1 MLLYLKLTYLR
12 SVLKSFDNFFDFVHW
27 GKCIVRFLPK
37 KMWESLHLNRT
48 IFPKLFKYQTDQSR
62 LQKPFIKIDLVKDR
76 SHDIGS
82 SMFYFHYLLD
92 HLILHLEL
100 HLQASRCGGLPR
112 AIIFI
117 HCGPWRVNSIRR
129 TVCLS
134 TGKTNYALHVHISS
148 EGRCSYF
155 HFPSFLFQSQVG
167 HSLTRQ
173 VLSCPQN
180 QTACIVTSLDS
191 VLAEGLSIK
200 KAESSYSHDKR
211 AHVA

>member
-100 HLQASRCGGLPR
+100 HLQASRCGGLPFSWVAQPQR
-112 AIIFI
+112 SRLLTNLTKMAAILTTTQNLNTFNYLNTKCIWYNIQLYKIF
-117 HCGPWRVNSIRR
+117 
-129 TVCLS
+129 
-134 TGKTNYALHVHISS
+134 HIQWGS
-148 EGRCSYF
+148 EKW
-155 HFPSFLFQSQVG
+155 
-167 HSLTRQ
+167 
-173 VLSCPQN
+173 
-180 QTACIVTSLDS
+180 TS
-191 VLAEGLSIK
+191 E
-200 KAESSYSHDKR
+200 
-211 AHVA
+211 